1 MEGERSAGL
10 ALEAL
15 AATHAVCR
23 LGPAEQ
29 APEWAVAS
37 PGALLSLTRGEEE
50 LSIVC
55 AEAAV
60 PAEIDRSGGWRA
72 LRVAGTLEHGLTGI
86 LVSLAA
92 PLAEA
97 GVPIFAISTFDTDYL
112 LVPGSDL
119 ERATEALAAAGH
131 SIDDPGSR
139 ADG

>member
-1 MEGERSAGL
+1 MAGDPTAGL

-23 LGPAEQ
+23 LGPAEA

-37 PGALLSLTRGEEE
+37 PGALLSLTRGADE

-55 AEAAV
+55 AEAVV
-60 PAEIDRSGGWRA
+60 PAEIERSGDWRA

-97 GVPIFAISTFDTDYL
+97 GIPIFAISTFETDYL

-119 ERATEALAAAGH
+119 ERATEALTAAGH
-131 SIDDPGSR
+131 SVDDPGSR
-139 ADG
+139 GRG